1 MGAELYPLTLE
12 PIVAEH
18 FWGRSAEMAPAD
30 ETLPPGF
37 NLGTLWMATDNSRIA
52 AGPQAGKGLGYLKQL
67 WGPNLVGSATGGDP
81 DGLLPVELKL
91 KRTGSA
97 ALAVALTDY
106 SLWYVLSADEDSS
119 INAGY
124 LPDLDFAAA
133 ARTAGG
139 DPGRWSEYMP
149 EYSVEAG
156 QCLFLPPL
164 SPLLLGAG
172 LTVAQIGPPTRTL
185 PHWPLPDL
193 SPDSLALAAESLPPF
208 WLPSDIPDSGVTEV
222 FHSEGLTVNMVST
235 VHLSTI
241 ASSEATTFIWPIIGQ
256 GRIRARGPAPVTRLQ
271 PGRVVMVPAG
281 LGRYAVESGGSVTYL
296 LIEAF

>member
-1 MGAELYPLTLE
+1 MSIELYPLTLE

-18 FWGRSAEMAPAD
+18 FWGRAAESAPAD

-67 WGPNLVGSATGGDP
+67 WGANLVGSSAGGDP

-91 KRTGSA
+91 KRTGDT

-106 SLWYVLSADEDSS
+106 SLWYILSADEDSS

-124 LPDLDFAAA
+124 QPDLDFAES
-133 ARTAGG
+133 ARRAGG
-139 DPGRWSEYMP
+139 DPGLWSEFMP

-172 LTVAQIGPPTRTL
+172 LTVGQIGPPTRTL
-185 PHWPLPDL
+185 PHWPVPDL
-193 SPDSLALAAESLPPF
+193 SPGSLQMAAESLPPE
-208 WLPSDIPDSGVTEV
+208 WLPSDVPEPGVTEV
-222 FHSEGLTVNMVST
+222 FHSESLTVNLVST
-235 VHLSTI
+235 THLSTVV
-241 ASSEATTFIWPIIGQ
+241 SPEATTFIWTILGQ

-271 PGRVVMVPAG
+271 PGKVVMVPAG
-281 LGRYAVESGGSVTYL
+281 LGRYAVESGGMVTYL